1 MPPTT
6 KGNEMGKVMVQGGSP
21 LDAKNI
27 AEALGALEGIRVED
41 IPFGP
46 NLVAGVMSDAALII
60 RALLDERVKL

>member
-1 MPPTT
+1 
-6 KGNEMGKVMVQGGSP
+6 MGKVMVQGGSP

-60 RALLDERVKL
+60 RALMDERKGE

>member
-1 MPPTT
+1 
-6 KGNEMGKVMVQGGSP
+6 MVQGGSP

-27 AEALGALEGIRVED
+27 AEALGALEGIRVDD

-60 RALLDERVKL
+60 RALMDERVKP